1 MVDVG
6 TAVSTRHLQ
15 PGCLAIRKR
24 LLRQGT
30 AHLFRVRHKRGRRVA
45 SSTASVPKQVINP
58 SRSSISIGVIT
69 DSYTAISFNSISGS
83 RNTCATSDSTDRNS
97 GSSITDTG
105 STKISST
112 TRDFPQRHSL
122 TTLPNKKK
130 PENAE

>member
-1 MVDVG
+1 MLVQPFRPAISSLDVWLSENDSC
-6 TAVSTRHLQ
+6 ARE
-15 PGCLAIRKR
+15 
-24 LLRQGT
+24 LLISSASGIY
-30 AHLFRVRHKRGRRVA
+30 VRGRRVA

-69 DSYTAISFNSISGS
+69 DSYTAISFNSSSGS

-97 GSSITDTG
+97 GSSITETG

-112 TRDFPQRHSL
+112 TRDFPQWHSL

-130 PENAE
+130 PGNAE